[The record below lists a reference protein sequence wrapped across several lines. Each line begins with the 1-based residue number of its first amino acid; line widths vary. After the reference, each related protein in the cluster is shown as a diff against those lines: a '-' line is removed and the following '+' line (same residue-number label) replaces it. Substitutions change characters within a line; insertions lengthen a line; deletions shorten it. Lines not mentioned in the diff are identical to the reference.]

1 MRPKENNI
9 SFLQYTGLGVLGMFF
24 FMYTLGSI
32 YGNEDAYSTLF
43 YVAVLIAGALLLKDR
58 TALRQYKRYYIW
70 QTAFILLISLSVLY
84 TVNPN
89 PTPYVVQMFKI
100 LLKVTTV
107 AIICKNYEGVKKL
120 LLCIAFVGVA
130 VFFALYT
137 RGLLNVVGRLGN
149 EIMGNANSFGLM
161 TTVFYVGAFS
171 SISNVKDKYLKYF
184 FIFAV
189 VLDIVLMTMTGGRKF
204 LLFAMVFMFS
214 SLLAQGTIKPGRL
227 LLVGFVT
234 GIIVVIMSYI
244 IMNVGFFYDA
254 IGYRFDGMSSGQ
266 AEGVDDQ
273 EYLMQK
279 GIEIFKERPFWGWGV
294 EGYRYA
300 SKTGFYAHSNYVELL
315 ADYGIIGTLLYYS
328 NLLWCALVMWRK
340 RMLQEE
346 EFKFYF
352 PLLISIFVLDVF
364 SISFN
369 QTAYI
374 PLFIMFITGYCYR
387 LSRRKKLLNR
397 VA

>member
-9 SFLQYTGLGVLGMFF
+9 SFLQYTGLGVLGIFF

-120 LLCIAFVGVA
+120 LLCIALVGVA

-161 TTVFYVGAFS
+161 TTVFYIGAFS
-171 SISNVKDKYLKYF
+171 SINNVKDKYLKYF

-189 VLDIVLMTMTGGRKF
+189 VLDIALMAMTGGRKF

-234 GIIVVIMSYI
+234 GIILVIMSYI

-254 IGYRFDGMSSGQ
+254 IGYRFDGMFSGQ

-273 EYLMQK
+273 EYLMQR
-279 GIEIFKERPFWGWGV
+279 GIEIFKERPFLGWGV

-340 RMLQEE
+340 RMFQEE

-352 PLLISIFVLDVF
+352 PLLISIFVLDVL

>member
-1 MRPKENNI
+1 M
-9 SFLQYTGLGVLGMFF
+9 QYTGLGVLGMFF

-387 LSRRKKLLNR
+387 LSKRKKLLNR

>member
-107 AIICKNYEGVKKL
+107 AIICKNYEGVKKI
-120 LLCIAFVGVA
+120 LLCIALVGVA

-161 TTVFYVGAFS
+161 TTVFYIGAFS
-171 SISNVKDKYLKYF
+171 SINNVKDKYLKYF

-189 VLDIVLMTMTGGRKF
+189 VLDIALMAMTGGRKF

-254 IGYRFDGMSSGQ
+254 IGYRFDGMFSGQ

-273 EYLMQK
+273 EYLMQR
-279 GIEIFKERPFWGWGV
+279 GIEIFKERPFLGWGV

-340 RMLQEE
+340 RMFQEE

-387 LSRRKKLLNR
+387 LSRRKNF
-397 VA
+397 

>member
-1 MRPKENNI
+1 M
-9 SFLQYTGLGVLGMFF
+9 QYTGLGVLGMSF

-32 YGNEDAYSTLF
+32 YENEDAYSTLF

-120 LLCIAFVGVA
+120 LLCIALVGVA

-137 RGLLNVVGRLGN
+137 RGLLNDVGRLGN

-161 TTVFYVGAFS
+161 TTVFYIGAFS
-171 SISNVKDKYLKYF
+171 SINNVKDKYLKYF

-189 VLDIVLMTMTGGRKF
+189 VLDIVLMAMTGGRKF

-254 IGYRFDGMSSGQ
+254 IGYRFDGMFSGQ

-273 EYLMQK
+273 EYLMQR

-340 RMLQEE
+340 RMFQEE

-352 PLLISIFVLDVF
+352 PLLISIFVLDVL

>member
-9 SFLQYTGLGVLGMFF
+9 SFLQYTGLGVLGMSF

-32 YGNEDAYSTLF
+32 YENEDAYSTLF

-120 LLCIAFVGVA
+120 LLCIALVGVA

-137 RGLLNVVGRLGN
+137 RGLLNDVGRLGN

-161 TTVFYVGAFS
+161 TTVFYIGAFS
-171 SISNVKDKYLKYF
+171 SINNVKDKYLKYF

-189 VLDIVLMTMTGGRKF
+189 VLDIVLMAMTGGRKF

-254 IGYRFDGMSSGQ
+254 IGYRFDGMFSGQ

-273 EYLMQK
+273 EYLMQR

-340 RMLQEE
+340 RMFQEE

-352 PLLISIFVLDVF
+352 PLLISIFVLDVL